1 MVSGVFQ
8 DGAKEFASRRTRLTG
23 RLSRVAKKLAG
34 RQTMTEAME
43 LQPDNGPR
51 SSLGIRLGSD
61 NVVGSHRS
69 SLGDSL
75 KGSGS
80 SLGTCREITEK
91 RPEDSSQECRR
102 LLDLRELGLSLACWS
117 LSVVIIES

>member
-1 MVSGVFQ
+1 MWLGTRHECVGSSLRVSGVFQ

-34 RQTMTEAME
+34 NNA
-43 LQPDNGPR
+43 
-51 SSLGIRLGSD
+51 
-61 NVVGSHRS
+61 VGSHRS

-102 LLDLRELGLSLACWS
+102 LLDWRELGLSLACWS